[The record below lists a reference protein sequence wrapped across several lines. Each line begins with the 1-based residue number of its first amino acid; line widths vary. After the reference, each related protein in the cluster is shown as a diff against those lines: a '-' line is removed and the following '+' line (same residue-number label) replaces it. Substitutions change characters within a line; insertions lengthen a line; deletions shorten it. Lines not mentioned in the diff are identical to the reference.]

1 MDITHNIDD
10 INIINQN
17 QDMTNQDNINNE
29 KVDMI
34 INTIYDFFNNYSGL
48 KSKLYLDN
56 ITSINYIF
64 NNKINKINL
73 YCILENT
80 NLSNIISKIKNIFSY
95 YN

>member
-29 KVDMI
+29 KVNMI
-34 INTIYDFFNNYSGL
+34 INIIYDFFNNYNGL
-48 KSKLYLDN
+48 KLKLYLDN

-80 NLSNIISKIKNIFSY
+80 NLSNVM
-95 YN
+95 